1 MFMGVVNFVFAFLF
15 FMHLIMP
22 MYMNR
27 MFLNLWGIGAVF
39 FALFPSVIMGVTSVK
54 RKKRT
59 SENLIQMTGGQI
71 KGALPESPP
80 EQESTQRKPVHG
92 EI

>member
-1 MFMGVVNFVFAFLF
+1 MIV
-15 FMHLIMP
+15 P
-22 MYMNR
+22 
-27 MFLNLWGIGAVF
+27 
-39 FALFPSVIMGVTSVK
+39 VTSAK

-80 EQESTQRKPVHG
+80 EQEMTQRKPVHG